1 MSERMNWFILLVAC
15 GSALGIGAAEAVKAG
30 NSKVICVGRVEP
42 VDGEVELSAQMSGTL
57 TAVLVK
63 EGDWVTNG
71 TILAEVDAR
80 REKAAFDL
88 AVAKLARVRAGNG
101 KEEIAAAEANREAV
115 AAELAFAE
123 SEYQRAIKLRKEL
136 VFAEDE
142 LDKRRQQAATLAKAS
157 CERGEAGRGTE
168 ARAVAGGYRAGRSRS
183 LGLHAPHTRCASFVR
198 CRMAPC
204 CSFTATPGTVVSLN
218 FPTPVLRMA
227 NTRRLRA
234 RLEVNEQDVYR
245 LKEGMEG
252 EFTTF
257 GAGKTGRAGGGQ
269 NDPALLRTAEIIR
282 AGFNGSHG
290 HSNPAGAGR
299 GYWGCAGL
307 FRPAVDGDFH
317 LPMTQV
323 VARERTREQDG
334 RFEMPDR

>member
-1 MSERMNWFILLVAC
+1 MSKRMNWCILLVAC
-15 GSALGIGAAEAVKAG
+15 GSTLSIGAAEAGKAG

-57 TAVLVK
+57 TAVLIK

-71 TILAEVDAR
+71 MVLAEVDAR

-123 SEYQRAIKLRKEL
+123 SEYQRATKLHKEL

-142 LDKRRQQAATLAKAS
+142 LDKRRQQAATLQKQVAS
-157 CERGEAGRGTE
+157 ADKQTE
-168 ARAVAGGYRAGRSRS
+168 ALKRGPLPEDIAFAEAEVGAACTAYEMRLVRAVSDGNVLQLYRHAGD
-183 LGLHAPHTRCASFVR
+183 F
-198 CRMAPC
+198 
-204 CSFTATPGTVVSLN
+204 VSLT

-227 NTRRLRA
+227 NTHRLRA

-245 LKEGMEG
+245 LKEGLEG

-257 GAGKTGRAGGGQ
+257 GASKPGGRVVVKTVLPSFAPRRLFEPDSTARMDTRTLQVLGEVLGDVPIYSGQ
-269 NDPALLRTAEIIR
+269 RLTVTFI
-282 AGFNGSHG
+282 
-290 HSNPAGAGR
+290 
-299 GYWGCAGL
+299 Y
-307 FRPAVDGDFH
+307 
-317 LPMTQV
+317 Q
-323 VARERTREQDG
+323 
-334 RFEMPDR
+334 